1 MIYKRLGRTD
11 IRVSMLGFGSG
22 GLNPLGQRTGIPE
35 TDIHRLV
42 RRALDLGIN
51 FFDTA
56 PPPTYLD
63 SEGILGRALEGVPR
77 DDYVLS
83 TKVTLAQPDS
93 DALLTPEQIRSS
105 IQDSLQRLRTDH
117 IDVILIG
124 GNAATY
130 EKIRDDLIPTFH
142 QLQQEGKFRFL
153 GSTEKSAQDGAH
165 EWLQLGLRDN
175 LYDVVMAAYNLVNQS
190 AERTVFPYCVK
201 NNVGVLNIFTV
212 RSVFSR
218 PARLREVLNDLV
230 ARGIVPP
237 EAAEGATPL
246 EWLTRETGGSLVN
259 AAYRF
264 AAANHNVSTI
274 MTGTLN
280 PEHLADNV
288 GMMEQAPLS
297 ATQVARL
304 RELFGKVAEPI
315 GN

>member
-11 IRVSMLGFGSG
+11 LRVSLLGFGSG

-35 TDIHRLV
+35 ADIHRLV

-77 DDYVLS
+77 DNYVLS

-93 DALLTPEQIRSS
+93 DALLTPEQIRAGLA
-105 IQDSLQRLRTDH
+105 DSLRRLRTDY
-117 IDVILIG
+117 IDLILIG
-124 GNAATY
+124 GNVATY
-130 EKIRDDLIPTFH
+130 EKIRDDLIPTFR

-165 EWLQLGLRDN
+165 EWLQLGLRDD
-175 LYDVVMAAYNLVNQS
+175 LYDVVMSAYNLINQS
-190 AERTVFPYCVK
+190 AERTVFPYCQK

-212 RSVFSR
+212 RNVFSR

-237 EAAEGATPL
+237 EAAEGTEPL
-246 EWLTRETGGSLVN
+246 EWLTHETGGSLVN

-264 AAANHNVSTI
+264 AAANPNVSTI

-288 GMMEQAPLS
+288 GIIEQAPLS
-297 ATQVARL
+297 AAQVARL
-304 RELFGKVAEPI
+304 RELFGNVAEPI